1 MNKHNIVKYDKEGL
15 WSLSHYDEAEKI
27 SNIILELVN
36 NNLIIDCTSGLGG
49 NTFSFSNHFKRVISV
64 ELDKNRFDMLTLN
77 VNTNQLKN
85 IKLYNEN
92 CINFLKIK
100 CDAFFFD
107 PPWGG
112 PDYKL
117 KKNVKL
123 KLSNKSLFNHNKFF
137 KSKDITRQIGC
148 MGAIDFN
155 SSKRSL
161 KFLKDML
168 NDGYILEYGSENIN
182 TIVYCLPYIMKENDY
197 NNFLNAL
204 HTNINDIK

>member
-36 NNLIIDCTSGLGG
+36 NNLIIDCTAGLGG
-49 NTFSFSNHFKRVISV
+49 NTFSFSKHFKKVVSI

-123 KLSNKSLFNHNKFF
+123 KLSNKSLFEIVETIKKNSNSLIFF
-137 KSKDITRQIGC
+137 KLPFNYNIEE
-148 MGAIDFN
+148 FN
-155 SSKRSL
+155 SFNYKVT
-161 KFLKDML
+161 KIK
-168 NDGYILEYGSENIN
+168 NYILVSIF
-182 TIVYCLPYIMKENDY
+182 P
-197 NNFLNAL
+197 
-204 HTNINDIK
+204 

>member
-36 NNLIIDCTSGLGG
+36 NNLIIDCTAGLGG
-49 NTFSFSNHFKRVISV
+49 NTFSFSNHFKSVISV
-64 ELDKNRFDMLTLN
+64 ELDKNRFNMLTLN
-77 VNTNQLKN
+77 VNSNQLKN
-85 IKLYNEN
+85 IKLYNDS

-123 KLSNKSLFNHNKFF
+123 KLSNKSLFEIVETIKKHSSSFIFF
-137 KSKDITRQIGC
+137 KLPFNYNIEE
-148 MGAIDFN
+148 FN
-155 SSKRSL
+155 SFNYKIT
-161 KFLKDML
+161 KIK
-168 NDGYILEYGSENIN
+168 NYILVSIF
-182 TIVYCLPYIMKENDY
+182 P
-197 NNFLNAL
+197 
-204 HTNINDIK
+204 